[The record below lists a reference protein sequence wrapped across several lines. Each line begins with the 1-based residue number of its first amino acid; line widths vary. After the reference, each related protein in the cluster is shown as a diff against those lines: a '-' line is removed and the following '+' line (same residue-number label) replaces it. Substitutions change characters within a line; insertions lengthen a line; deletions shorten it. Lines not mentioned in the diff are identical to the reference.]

1 MAVGVQNKL
10 KGLQDRKSAIIA
22 KMQKLEASAK
32 TIARKQDLQRKILIG
47 TYYLEQAIKNG
58 NTRELQ
64 NTMLSY
70 LQKERDK
77 ELFKNLQPY

>member
-1 MAVGVQNKL
+1 
-10 KGLQDRKSAIIA
+10 
-22 KMQKLEASAK
+22 MQKLEASAK

-58 NTRELQ
+58 NTKELQ
-64 NTMLSY
+64 NTMLSC

-77 ELFKNLQPY
+77 ELFKNL

>member
-1 MAVGVQNKL
+1 MRTAIVNNKL
-10 KGLQDRKSAIIA
+10 KMLQDRKSAITA

-32 TIARKQDLQRKILIG
+32 TIARKQDLQRKILVG
-47 TYYLEQAIKNG
+47 SYYLEQAIKND
-58 NTRELQ
+58 NLLKLQ

-77 ELFKNLQPY
+77 ELFKIL